1 MASINMKNR
10 FISYLLLL
18 GISLS
23 QACVDTFDPKLALN
37 ANLIVVNG
45 IITDLAGP
53 QQITLN
59 RSLSRADSANK
70 ITPITRAAVSVLV
83 NGVPLTL
90 TEASTEPGT
99 YQFPAGF
106 RGNVGNTY
114 RLQFRT
120 AEGVSYESTAELM
133 TASPPITKAYD
144 VFNPT
149 GQKTTAD
156 ALPTPTNDVF
166 IDFNDPTGQ
175 RNFYLWR
182 WRLYELQDWCATCV
196 QGRYIIKDIGP
207 VGSGPIDVIG
217 CVADKSL
224 PYQNKFDYACLGTCW
239 DIFYSNTID
248 VMADLYTNGTAQVGH
263 KVASIPI
270 YQREPALVT
279 IEQLALSAN
288 AYRYYRLVAEQS
300 QNTGTLADSPP
311 APLSGNVRN
320 PADPSENVVGYFSA
334 AAVSTFYYKINRNNV
349 PQGNFKGLFFAQNGR
364 QPNVDVVPGSVFI
377 GNGLP
382 SALCLPGRNR
392 TNALPPGWNQ

>member
-1 MASINMKNR
+1 
-10 FISYLLLL
+10 
-18 GISLS
+18 
-23 QACVDTFDPKLALN
+23 
-37 ANLIVVNG
+37 
-45 IITDLAGP
+45 
-53 QQITLN
+53 
-59 RSLSRADSANK
+59 
-70 ITPITRAAVSVLV
+70 
-83 NGVPLTL
+83 
-90 TEASTEPGT
+90 
-99 YQFPAGF
+99 
-106 RGNVGNTY
+106 
-114 RLQFRT
+114 
-120 AEGVSYESTAELM
+120 
-133 TASPPITKAYD
+133 
-144 VFNPT
+144 
-149 GQKTTAD
+149 
-156 ALPTPTNDVF
+156 
-166 IDFNDPTGQ
+166 
-175 RNFYLWR
+175 
-182 WRLYELQDWCATCV
+182 
-196 QGRYIIKDIGP
+196 
-207 VGSGPIDVIG
+207 VIG

-334 AAVSTFYYKINRNNV
+334 ASVSTFYYKINRNNV
-349 PQGNFKGLFFAQNGR
+349 PQGNFKGLFVAQNGR